1 MSCVGE
7 RNSNRAATLS
17 LKGRVDFT
25 CLNCFN
31 QTHFASAVGHELV
44 DPKRPMRS
52 FMEKG
57 FTGTA
62 VRHTSIQ
69 LSILWKSECFKHA
82 RVVSVLTCRQCLI
95 GTVAHLALCASA
107 PTSFFLSCTVVVRLC
122 HSQHHVTDSIRP
134 LHGSRTKQRTS
145 IHHISSTW

>member
-44 DPKRPMRS
+44 DPKRRMRS

-62 VRHTSIQ
+62 IKTHFNPVVNFVEIRVFQACTCGQRFDLTPVPDRVCCALGALRKCAYFPFLVLHCGGMSLP
-69 LSILWKSECFKHA
+69 LSKP
-82 RVVSVLTCRQCLI
+82 RY
-95 GTVAHLALCASA
+95 
-107 PTSFFLSCTVVVRLC
+107 
-122 HSQHHVTDSIRP
+122 
-134 LHGSRTKQRTS
+134 
-145 IHHISSTW
+145 